1 MKSIGDVGVD
11 DIKSDVAYVKE
22 KEKQAQIVGEEE
34 KTFKEIDMKVG
45 YRSNIITG
53 CTILDNG
60 KVLFSE
66 YSIYNE
72 TDYTDRMTLNDSDGN
87 YIRTVQESNAYI
99 GSLYDITSI
108 DTNTIAVSTR
118 RGICIV
124 NIDTHKILHSIK
136 NDYRDCYGI
145 THRGGKLYY

>member
-1 MKSIGDVGVD
+1 V
-11 DIKSDVAYVKE
+11 
-22 KEKQAQIVGEEE
+22 
-34 KTFKEIDMKVG
+34 KVG

-72 TDYTDRMTLNDSDGN
+72 TDYTDRMTLNDSAGN

-108 DTNTIAVSTR
+108 DTNTIAVSTKPSNTFLTTS
-118 RGICIV
+118 IV
-124 NIDTHKILHSIK
+124 KFTTAVSNSIT
-136 NDYRDCYGI
+136 I
-145 THRGGKLYY
+145 TVIVLN